1 MLRILFMG
9 TPDFAESSLRA
20 LVENGQNV
28 IGVFTQPDKQKG
40 RGMKVQVS
48 DVKRYALEAGL
59 SVYQPE
65 TLKDGAVKE
74 LLEELNP
81 DIIVVVAY
89 GKILPR
95 YVLDYPKYGCIN
107 VHGSLLPEYRGASP
121 IQSAVIDG
129 KKVTGVTT
137 MYMADGVDTGDMLLK
152 REYEIDENAN
162 TGTVFD
168 DLAKI
173 GAELLLETLDG
184 LEKGSITP
192 VPQDEEKATHAAKIT
207 KDDCAVSFDE
217 TSFTVHNKIRGLYPF
232 PGAFCYHNGKLLK
245 LCESRVGEDVF
256 KDRASG
262 EVVELS
268 KNGILVKCKEGT
280 VLVTR
285 VKPEGKGEMN
295 ASDYINGRKISE
307 GDVLY
312 QSL

>member
-1 MLRILFMG
+1 MLKILFMG

-20 LVENGQNV
+20 LVENGQKIV
-28 IGVFTQPDKQKG
+28 GVFTQPDKQKG
-40 RGMKVQVS
+40 RGMKVQIS

-59 SVYQPE
+59 DVYQPE

-74 LLEELNP
+74 LLCELDP

-137 MYMADGVDTGDMLLK
+137 MFMADGVDTGDMLLW

-168 DLAKI
+168 DLASI

-192 VPQDEEKATHAAKIT
+192 TPQDESKATHAAKIT
-207 KDDCAVSFDE
+207 KDDCAVSFNE
-217 TSFTVHNKIRGLYPF
+217 KASTVHNKIRGLYPF
-232 PGAFCYHNGKLLK
+232 PGAFCYHGGKMLK
-245 LCESRVGEDVF
+245 LCESRVYTGVVEDGE
-256 KDRASG
+256 AG
-262 EVVELS
+262 EVVALS
-268 KNGILVKCKEGT
+268 KDG
-280 VLVTR
+280 VLVRCTEGAVLLTR
-285 VKPEGKGEMN
+285 LKPEGKGEMS
-295 ASDYINGRKISE
+295 AVDLINGRKIAL
-307 GDVLY
+307 GDILTP
-312 QSL
+312 SL